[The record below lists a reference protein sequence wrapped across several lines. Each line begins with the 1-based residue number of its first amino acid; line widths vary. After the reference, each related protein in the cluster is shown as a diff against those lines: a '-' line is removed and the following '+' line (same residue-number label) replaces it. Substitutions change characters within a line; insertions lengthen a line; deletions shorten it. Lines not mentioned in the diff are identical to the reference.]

1 MTTPER
7 APTTPVTPRRTQKAP
22 RRTARAESTFAVLS
36 IGALSR
42 ATGVPVETLRTW
54 ERRYGFPRPASREDS
69 GHRRYP
75 IDAVD
80 RLRLVVRALES
91 GHAPSVVLRA
101 VPEVLRKLL
110 SLPDAEPPRP
120 PSPAE
125 DGSFEDRCTE
135 HVLHLNGEGLVAEL
149 ERAWNESGGLE
160 CVIRRV
166 GPFLDALGQGWSE
179 GQIEVGHE
187 HFASEHVREFLI
199 GHWRP
204 MSERNT
210 GPRIIC
216 ATVGGDLHVLGL
228 HMAAT
233 ALALAGLRVVFLG
246 ANTPPADV
254 ARTVKQERAVA
265 VALSAARGTPEKSLA
280 ADVGKLRRALPDGVA
295 IVVGGAGFGRPPTG
309 VLPKPDLR
317 ELTAWA
323 RTLGTP
329 TG

>member
-1 MTTPER
+1 M
-7 APTTPVTPRRTQKAP
+7 TPRRTQKAP
-22 RRTARAESTFAVLS
+22 RRSATAESTFAVLS

-54 ERRYGFPRPASREDS
+54 ERRYEFPRPAPRDGS

-101 VPEVLRKLL
+101 APEVLRQLL
-110 SLPDAEPPRP
+110 SLTGAQP
-120 PSPAE
+120 PSAPSPGK

-135 HVLHLNGEGLVAEL
+135 HVLRLNGEGLVAEL
-149 ERAWNESGGLE
+149 ERAWNDSGGLE
-160 CVIRRV
+160 CVIGRV

-179 GQIEVGHE
+179 GQVEVGHE

-204 MSERNT
+204 MSERSA
-210 GPRIIC
+210 GPRVVC
-216 ATVGGDLHVLGL
+216 ATVGGELHVLGL

-233 ALALAGLRVVFLG
+233 ALALAGVRVVFLG
-246 ANTPPADV
+246 ATTPPADIV
-254 ARTVKQERAVA
+254 RTVKQQRAVA

-280 ADVGKLRRALPDGVA
+280 ADVGKIRRALPQNVV
-295 IVVGGAGFGRPPTG
+295 IVVGGAGFGKPPAG
-309 VLPKPDLR
+309 VLAKPDLR

-323 RTLGTP
+323 RTLAAAAAP
-329 TG
+329 VPQ